1 MSIPYK
7 TFFLFL
13 TAVCC
18 LQCTGREPAT
28 REVLHIQVLMLG
40 GGTGGIA
47 AAIQPARLGAK
58 VIVVEPT
65 PWLGGC

>member
-18 LQCTGREPAT
+18 LQCTGPA
-28 REVLHIQVLMLG
+28 ESNVLHTQVRVVG

>member
-13 TAVCC
+13 TAVCY
-18 LQCTGREPAT
+18 LQCTGRKPA
-28 REVLHIQVLMLG
+28 ESNVLHTQVRVVG

-65 PWLGGC
+65 PWLGRC